1 MKKVNQIVLITLR
14 PATAA
19 DAPMLAET
27 IRTIFGAY
35 EGALNPPSSAPNE
48 TAETVAAKIAKGG
61 GLLAYVDEQFAG
73 CVLFYPDDGRVYL
86 GRLAVLPDYRKH
98 GIGGALVHAVEGWA
112 RDAGFPAVIL
122 AVRIVLPKNRA
133 FFEKHGYRVV
143 EEKFH
148 PGFDKPTFLLLE
160 KPV

>member
-1 MKKVNQIVLITLR
+1 MEIMLR
-14 PATAA
+14 PAIAS
-19 DAPMLAET
+19 DIPMLAET

-35 EGALNPPSSAPNE
+35 EGTLNPPSSAPNE
-48 TAETVAAKIAKGG
+48 TTETVAAKIAKGG
-61 GLLAYVDEQFAG
+61 GLLAHVDGNFAG
-73 CVLFYPDDGRVYL
+73 CVLFYPDDDRVYL
-86 GRLAVLPDYRKH
+86 GRLAVMPAYRKH
-98 GIGGALVHAVEGWA
+98 GVGSALVHAVESWA

-122 AVRIVLPKNRA
+122 AVRIVLPQNRA